1 MEVSIY
7 VMHWFQNMKNKEL
20 YKFLILYSK
29 NTCSLMKDT
38 AQKWNFPI
46 KDFFSKYDQICSF
59 LCVWLNLLKK
69 PLKKKQLLK

>member
-38 AQKWNFPI
+38 AQTWNFPLRI
-46 KDFFSKYDQICSF
+46 SSVNMTKFAVSCVFGQIY
-59 LCVWLNLLKK
+59 WKK
-69 PLKKKQLLK
+69 L